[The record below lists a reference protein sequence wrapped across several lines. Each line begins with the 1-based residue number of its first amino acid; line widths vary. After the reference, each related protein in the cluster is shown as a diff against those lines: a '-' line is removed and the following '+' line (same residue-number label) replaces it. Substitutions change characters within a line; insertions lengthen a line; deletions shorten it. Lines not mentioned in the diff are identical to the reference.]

1 MPIMPAPVDKPTSS
15 SVLDNDVY
23 PATIT
28 LCRPV
33 MDPATGTFAITENG
47 KAQVDLRF
55 QLDDE
60 QDDEGNPIVLYRSK
74 MAVSYGQYA
83 GKWADWAAL
92 IAAALGIVEGDKAQR
107 NVDTD
112 DLLNKKVRV
121 QTAKVASTKGDGKVY
136 VNCVGYLAPKKAK
149 VGPAIPAPVAA
160 PAVATHRP
168 AADVGLTDADLE
180 NLPF

>member
-1 MPIMPAPVDKPTSS
+1 MPIMPAPVEKPTSA

-23 PATIT
+23 AATIT
-28 LCRPV
+28 LAKPV
-33 MDPATGTFAITENG
+33 MENGTFAITENG

-60 QDDEGNPIVLYRSK
+60 TDDEGNPIVLYRSK

-83 GKWADWAAL
+83 GKWADWATL
-92 IAAALGIVEGDKAQR
+92 IAAALGIPEGDKAQR

-112 DLLNKKVRV
+112 DLMNKKVRV

-149 VGPAIPAPVAA
+149 VPGPAIPAPVAA
-160 PAVATHRP
+160 KTT
-168 AADVGLTDADLE
+168 AAKLGLAEDDLDLE
-180 NLPF
+180 SMPF

>member
-1 MPIMPAPVDKPTSS
+1 MPIMPAPIEKPTSA

-28 LCRPV
+28 LAKPV
-33 MDPATGTFAITENG
+33 MENGTFAITENG

-60 QDDEGNPIVLYRSK
+60 TDDEGNPIVLYRSK

-83 GKWADWAAL
+83 GKWADWSTL
-92 IAAALGIVEGDKAQR
+92 IAAALGIPEGDKAQR

-112 DLLNKKVRV
+112 DLLHKEVRV
-121 QTAKVASTKGDGKVY
+121 QTAKVASTKGDGKIY
-136 VNCVGYLAPKKAK
+136 VNCVGYLAPKKAR
-149 VGPAIPAPVAA
+149 PAAAAVPAPVAA
-160 PAVATHRP
+160 PAPVHAP
-168 AADVGLTDADLE
+168 AAAVGLAEADLE
-180 NLPF
+180 DLPF